1 MFTTRKIRSTI
12 AFSFFI
18 PDIYFDR
25 KDYSEL
31 KVALPPKEE
40 HVIMVRMSKIQ
51 EEIYKRF
58 LLLMQENCGDQ
69 LNPIKIFA
77 ICSKV
82 NNAKAF
88 FLS

>member
-1 MFTTRKIRSTI
+1 
-12 AFSFFI
+12 
-18 PDIYFDR
+18 
-25 KDYSEL
+25 
-31 KVALPPKEE
+31 
-40 HVIMVRMSKIQ
+40 MVRMSKIQ

-82 NNAKAF
+82 NSLKAL
-88 FLS
+88 FLFYRGSFILIYSGLSVYIHCFTSKTR